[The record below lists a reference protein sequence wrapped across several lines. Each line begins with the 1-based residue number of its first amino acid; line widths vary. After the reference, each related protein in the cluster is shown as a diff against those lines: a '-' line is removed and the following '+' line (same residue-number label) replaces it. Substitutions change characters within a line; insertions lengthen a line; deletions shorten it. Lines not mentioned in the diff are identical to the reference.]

1 METAF
6 CPARATAWHQA
17 QYFYQINREQ
27 DISMADYIPSPD
39 NDFNNW
45 QINFLSYL
53 QTNKA
58 ELKVNN
64 EDIATLIATQSGW
77 ETSYEAHLNA
87 QAAAQS
93 ARQQKNEDR
102 QAWENEIRSQVRK
115 LQASDTITNAH
126 RAALGITVPESNRT
140 PISVPTTRP
149 IVIIAESKPL
159 SHTVRFFDETT
170 PNRRA
175 KPAGVMGAEVWVKI
189 GDAPPTNT
197 DELRFFGLDTR
208 TPYISKFDSEDAG
221 KIAYY
226 RLRWVN
232 PKGKP
237 GPWSDIVNAPIM
249 P

>member
-1 METAF
+1 M
-6 CPARATAWHQA
+6 P
-17 QYFYQINREQ
+17 
-27 DISMADYIPSPD
+27 DYIPSPD
-39 NDFNNW
+39 NNFNNW
-45 QINFLSYL
+45 QINFVSNL

-58 ELKVNN
+58 ELSVSD
-64 EDIATLIATQSGW
+64 EDLATIIATQSRW
-77 ETSYEAHLNA
+77 ETSYESHLNA

-93 ARQQKNEDR
+93 ARRQKDEDR
-102 QAWENEIRSQVRK
+102 QAWENEIRGQVRK
-115 LQASDTITNAH
+115 LQASDTITNAQ

-140 PISVPTTRP
+140 PAGVPTTRP
-149 IVIIAESKPL
+149 VVIIAETKPL
-159 SHTVRFFDETT
+159 SHTVRFFDEAT

-197 DELRFFGLDTR
+197 DELRFIGLDTR
-208 TPYISKFDSEDAG
+208 TPYVSEFESEDAG
-221 KIAYY
+221 KTAYY

-237 GPWSDIVNAPIM
+237 GPWSDIVSAPIM